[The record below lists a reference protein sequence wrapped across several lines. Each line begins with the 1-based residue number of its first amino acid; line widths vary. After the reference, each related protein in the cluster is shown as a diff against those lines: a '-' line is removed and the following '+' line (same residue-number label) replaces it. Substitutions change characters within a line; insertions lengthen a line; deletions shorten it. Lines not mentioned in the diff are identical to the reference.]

1 MGGDYTQTLQD
12 AAAGFAIGR
21 QGGCLSVANERDH
34 PTTSGTVEPLL
45 PDVHDVEAERRQARG
60 VPPKPEVGT
69 MPAQLPHQH
78 PMLLRD
84 RCMAVR
90 TAPAIDRRQTTPKA
104 VLGRLSLEH
113 PATVPA
119 DAPVVRE
126 PQEVERA
133 GSGNPAAVLRR
144 APPTARS
151 AEPNQTA
158 LLRMHREPEPPEA
171 FREHVKHPVGVRF
184 PLHDDDQSS
193 RPGESHPQALTEPDM
208 NVSAHP
214 ALTVQPLLD
223 ATSASGQRAPG
234 RRPRWPVSGAP
245 SAGDAAASVCISLPP
260 NGPTVGQG
268 TEAWGKAPMDSTDRS
283 TSATPG

>member
-1 MGGDYTQTLQD
+1 MRKDDEIRIRHMLD
-12 AAAGFAIGR
+12 AAR
-21 QGGCLSVANERDH
+21 
-34 PTTSGTVEPLL
+34 
-45 PDVHDVEAERRQARG
+45 EAEAFAAGRTRRDMDTDR
-60 VPPKPEVGT
+60 
-69 MPAQLPHQH
+69 QL
-78 PMLLRD
+78 
-84 RCMAVR
+84 V
-90 TAPAIDRRQTTPKA
+90 
-104 VLGRLSLEH
+104 LSL
-113 PATVPA
+113 
-119 DAPVVRE
+119 
-126 PQEVERA
+126 
-133 GSGNPAAVLRR
+133 
-144 APPTARS
+144 
-151 AEPNQTA
+151 
-158 LLRMHREPEPPEA
+158 
-171 FREHVKHPVGVRF
+171 VKEIE
-184 PLHDDDQSS
+184 SS